1 MGKYG
6 KRLSKKRD
14 PWYNK
19 WLHFG
24 KRFSAGAA
32 GGALGYLYGNVPGG
46 YSGAR
51 AAWNVVGKY
60 RRPIRARLGSNARWR
75 FGSVGKRE
83 TGSNPGPVLGSNPG
97 PGKSAKK
104 PKGILKKYGLFPGHY
119 HRHHKGVKFVFKK

>member
-6 KRLSKKRD
+6 KRISKKRD

-32 GGALGYLYGNVPGG
+32 GGALGYLYGNIPGG

-51 AAWNVVGKY
+51 TAWNAVGKY
-60 RRPIRARLGSNARWR
+60 RRPIRARLASNPRWR

-83 TGSNPGPVLGSNPG
+83 TGSNKGPVLGSNPG
-97 PGKSAKK
+97 NEKSGQVKRKSVAFL
-104 PKGILKKYGLFPGHY
+104 P
-119 HRHHKGVKFVFKK
+119 RHFHKGRRGTKFVTYK